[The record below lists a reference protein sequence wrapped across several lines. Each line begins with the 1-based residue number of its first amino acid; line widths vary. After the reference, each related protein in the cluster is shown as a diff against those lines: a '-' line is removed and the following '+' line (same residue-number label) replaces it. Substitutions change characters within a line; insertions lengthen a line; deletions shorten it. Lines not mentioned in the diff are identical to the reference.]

1 MPLAPTI
8 LTVAVENPHYIRFP
22 MEDGRKTVTVHVSTS
37 ALKERAAR
45 DHRII
50 NNLVLLYCAYR
61 EAIEAAASFKY
72 DQASHRDSADIVVV
86 AGDIA

>member
-1 MPLAPTI
+1 MPLVPTI
-8 LTVAVENPHYIRFP
+8 LTVNVENPHYIRFP
-22 MEDGRKTVTVHVSTS
+22 MDGRKIMTVHVSTS

-61 EAIEAAASFKY
+61 EAIEAAASLKY
-72 DQASHRDSADIVVV
+72 DQTSHRDNADIVVV
-86 AGDIA
+86 ASDIA